1 MFGHHVVIWHRNAA
15 REAQVFFLAQPI
27 MSLLSEN
34 VVTVAPRCLNREFK
48 KVRQQQK
55 RHIQIELLTLFHV
68 GHVVQRRR
76 RSGNYFDIK
85 AKNVRLTAA
94 D

>member
-1 MFGHHVVIWHRNAA
+1 MFGHHVVVWHRNAA

-27 MSLLSEN
+27 MSLLSDN

-48 KVRQQQK
+48 KK
-55 RHIQIELLTLFHV
+55 LLTLFHV

-85 AKNVRLTAA
+85 AKNVRFTAA